1 MGIPTSTAP
10 GTASHWPSPSWVW
23 RSAKVFANLKILSLS
38 LVLNWVIGPLL
49 MFALAMGFCGFLA
62 PTLLGDDPRWG
73 AS

>member
-10 GTASHWPSPSWVW
+10 GTASHW
-23 RSAKVFANLKILSLS
+23 
-38 LVLNWVIGPLL
+38 PLL